1 MSQSEEE
8 DVKVAYQAF
17 DGDVDDEE
25 SLLRQTQQ
33 ARIKISN
40 DLMQVPQMHLDSKLV
55 SSLVKMLDGV
65 DKQVLGKRRAEAA
78 DKSAGAQQDVANAL
92 NNWVRDK
99 RGARIERHDGPP
111 DGQNSGYQPAVP
123 HIPDGEHGEGELA
136 PVGEK
141 IDVELIMKTAFA
153 QRPVGDED
161 DEY

>member
-1 MSQSEEE
+1 MSEE
-8 DVKVAYQAF
+8 VKEVKYQAF
-17 DGDVDDEE
+17 DGELDDE

-33 ARIKISN
+33 ARMRIANRIMEDDSAA
-40 DLMQVPQMHLDSKLV
+40 LDSKLV
-55 SSLVKMLDGV
+55 GSLSKMIDGI
-65 DKQVLGKRRAEAA
+65 DKQVLGRRRAEAA

-92 NNWVRDK
+92 NDWVRDK

-111 DGQNSGYQPAVP
+111 EGENSGYQPTVP
-123 HIPDGEHGEGELA
+123 HIPDGGQDEGELA

-153 QRPVGDED
+153 QRPIGDED